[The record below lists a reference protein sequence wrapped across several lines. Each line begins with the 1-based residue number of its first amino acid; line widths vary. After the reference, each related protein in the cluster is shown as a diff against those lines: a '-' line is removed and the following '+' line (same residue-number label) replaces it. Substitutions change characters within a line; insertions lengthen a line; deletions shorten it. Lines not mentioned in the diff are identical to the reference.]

1 MENTLKVFSAI
12 TTHLVSLT
20 GRNEYNKPKSKGIQT
35 YEDLAHEL
43 NEQGIFTTRNTQWTA
58 NSLKKFCSR
67 CRHNYPLEELK
78 QLCPLEL
85 VGAQHHEFV
94 AKNNRLKA
102 GKIIRFKQSLYPK
115 KFLRNDTV

>member
-35 YEDLAHEL
+35 YEDLAREL

-94 AKNNRLKA
+94 AENNRLKA
-102 GKIIRFKQSLYPK
+102 GRIIRFKQSLYRK
-115 KFLRNDTV
+115 NISTQ

>member
-1 MENTLKVFSAI
+1 MENTLKVYSAI

-20 GRNEYNKPKSKGIQT
+20 GRNEYNKSKSKGLRT

-43 NEQGIFTTRNTQWTA
+43 NEQGIFTTRNTEWTA

-67 CRHNYPLEELK
+67 CRQKYPLEELK

-85 VGAQHHEFV
+85 IGAQHHEFV
-94 AKNNRLKA
+94 AKDHRPRA
-102 GKIIRFKQSLYPK
+102 GKIIRFKNSLYRK
-115 KFLRNDTV
+115 KFSTQ